1 MSPQGIREGSNKS
14 RYYFY
19 QNLKK
24 NQTIYEGV
32 YLRLF
37 IQFLLVSLKQTWKK
51 RRKKIV
57 CSKRYLF
64 VYFELVILKQM
75 ELPFY
80 FASIK
85 KRQSRV
91 RSLW

>member
-51 RRKKIV
+51 RRGKNCVQQKI
-57 CSKRYLF
+57 
-64 VYFELVILKQM
+64 
-75 ELPFY
+75 PFGV
-80 FASIK
+80 F
-85 KRQSRV
+85 
-91 RSLW
+91 